1 MLASRIIQIDTFWL
15 ARPDRLKALIS
26 DSTLIDVKAFY
37 GIDIEALSVAP
48 SLFVNGSVA
57 HIDISGYMIKKVPL
71 IWKYYDIAATS
82 TSSSMIEAVLKDVE
96 NERVIVCPSATPDE
110 VVKSTRWFAL

>member
-82 TSSSMIEAVLKDVE
+82 TDETIGLIKEAFSRSDVKELHFHFDTPGGSTSGSIE
-96 NERVIVCPSATPDE
+96 
-110 VVKSTRWFAL
+110 